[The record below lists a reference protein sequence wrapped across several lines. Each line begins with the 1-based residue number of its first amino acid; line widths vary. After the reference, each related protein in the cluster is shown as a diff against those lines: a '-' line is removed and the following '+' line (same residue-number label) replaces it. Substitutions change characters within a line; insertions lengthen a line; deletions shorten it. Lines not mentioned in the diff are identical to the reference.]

1 MPVLPMRGRVPSW
14 LSLPVNPRSRAA
26 AGPRHGGRAAATEQG
41 QNVMINGTPM
51 IDAGDDGDAAQVTN
65 EADGGLSPAV
75 LDVLM
80 DNRDRFLGFLQ
91 RRVQRRDLAEE
102 ILQDAFV
109 RSISAGASLRDDE
122 SAVAWFY
129 RLLRNALVD
138 RFRHDAA
145 QRRALD
151 ALAADAAAPLN
162 GEPDADL
169 CDAICNCL
177 LGLLP
182 TLKPVYAEVLSEV
195 ELGDQ
200 TLEAFAT
207 GAAISRG
214 NAAVRLFRA
223 RQALRRRVE
232 QSCGSCATHG
242 CYQCEC
248 ADAHRTEVKKRRRRV
263 NPR

>member
-1 MPVLPMRGRVPSW
+1 MS
-14 LSLPVNPRSRAA
+14 SA
-26 AGPRHGGRAAATEQG
+26 
-41 QNVMINGTPM
+41 PM
-51 IDAGDDGDAAQVTN
+51 IDAGDDGDAAQVTD

-75 LDVLM
+75 LDLLI

-109 RSISAGASLRDDE
+109 RGISAGASLRDDE

-129 RLLRNALVD
+129 RLLRNALAD

-145 QRRALD
+145 ERRALD
-151 ALAADAAAPLN
+151 AFAADPAALAN
-162 GEPDADL
+162 GEPDVELRA
-169 CDAICNCL
+169 AICRCL
-177 LGLLP
+177 RGMLP
-182 TLKPVYAEVLSEV
+182 TLKPAYAEALRQI

-200 TLEAFAT
+200 TLEAFAAAT
-207 GAAISRG
+207 GISRG

-248 ADAHRTEVKKRRRRV
+248 ADAHQTEVKIAG
-263 NPR
+263 PA